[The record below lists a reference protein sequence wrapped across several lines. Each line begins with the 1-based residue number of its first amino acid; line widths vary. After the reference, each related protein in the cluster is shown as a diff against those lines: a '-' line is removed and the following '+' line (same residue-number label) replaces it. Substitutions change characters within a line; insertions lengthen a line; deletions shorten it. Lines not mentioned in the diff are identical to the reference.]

1 MAGRIGTFDPDA
13 GSARGEIVSHVAIE
27 MVHSQ
32 PTRIRS
38 LVSVRRAQS
47 PVTAGIGRR
56 KAVVAAYVEDGA
68 GRAALR
74 IATEG
79 AALRGASLRVLDPVE
94 HGDIADA
101 LVNESRFADL
111 VVIGTGRTGSTDT
124 LVFDSIARSLSHR
137 ADCPVMFVPAGADAV
152 DVNEIVCGIDR
163 SHGSAAAL
171 RWAARE
177 AAMRGG
183 KVLAQQV
190 QPWSEVYGEGPTQSL
205 SGWVCSQQITEPTT
219 IVCRIVSGTSPAG
232 ELVHTALERR
242 GMLVVGSHR
251 RDGGHLHRCV
261 TGRVAGHTSVPVVVV
276 PPEIPAPR
284 RSPGA

>member
-1 MAGRIGTFDPDA
+1 M
-13 GSARGEIVSHVAIE
+13 AIE
-27 MVHSQ
+27 MAHSQ

-47 PVTAGIGRR
+47 PATAGIGRR

-79 AALRGASLRVLDPVE
+79 AALRGASLRVLGPVR
-94 HGDIADA
+94 HGDIVEE
-101 LVNESRFADL
+101 LVNESTFADL
-111 VVIGTGRTGSTDT
+111 IVVGSGRTGSSDT
-124 LVFDSIARSLSHR
+124 LRLDSIARSLSHR
-137 ADCPVMFVPAGADAV
+137 ANCPVMFVPAGADAV
-152 DVNEIVCGIDR
+152 DVHEIVCGIDR
-163 SHGSAAAL
+163 STGSAAAL

-183 KVLAQQV
+183 TVLAQQV
-190 QPWSEVYGEGPTQSL
+190 RPWSEAYADRPAESL
-205 SGWVCSQQITEPTT
+205 SGWVFSQQIAEPTT
-219 IVCRIVSGTSPAG
+219 IVCRLVSGTSPAG
-232 ELVHTALERR
+232 ELVHTAMERR
-242 GMLVVGSHR
+242 AMLVVGSHR

-261 TGRVAGHTSVPVVVV
+261 TGRLAGNTPVPVVVV